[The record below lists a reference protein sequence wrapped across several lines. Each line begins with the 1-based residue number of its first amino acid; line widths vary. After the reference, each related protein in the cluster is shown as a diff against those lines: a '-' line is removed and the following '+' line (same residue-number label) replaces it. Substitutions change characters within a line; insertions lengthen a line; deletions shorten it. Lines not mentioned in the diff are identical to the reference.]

1 VTLVVAHRGAPYAAP
16 ENTMAAFRAAAEM
29 GADAIE
35 LDVHRSA
42 DGEVVVIHDP
52 DLDRTTDRSGPVA
65 QLTAAEIRL
74 ADAGAG
80 ERVPVLAE
88 VLDWLPA
95 QLGLVIEIKALAAV
109 EPTLALLEG
118 KAARRERRLSVISFE
133 GDAID
138 AVRAGA
144 PDIPTGLLR
153 EAGDPFDDGLALVVE
168 RGHTALHCFERDLG
182 ADPGLFVARAEE
194 AGKQLGCWVID
205 DPDRMRQVTL
215 ARLTAF
221 VTNRPDVARAVVDAA
236 RPARGRQAERS

>member
-1 VTLVVAHRGAPYAAP
+1 
-16 ENTMAAFRAAAEM
+16 MAAFRAAAEM

-52 DLDRTTDRSGPVA
+52 DLDRTTDRSGAVA

-80 ERVPVLAE
+80 ERVPVLSE

-95 QLGLVIEIKALAAV
+95 RLGLVIEIKALAAV

-118 KAARRERRLSVISFE
+118 HPARRERRLSVISFE

-138 AVRAGA
+138 AVRAAA

-168 RGHTALHCFERDLG
+168 RGHAALHCFERDLG
-182 ADPGLFVARAEE
+182 DDPRRLVARAEE
-194 AGKQLGCWVID
+194 TGKQLGCWVID
-205 DPDRMRQVTL
+205 DPDRMRQVTAAGL
-215 ARLTAF
+215 AAF
-221 VTNRPDVARAVVDAA
+221 VTNRPDVARGVVDAA
-236 RPARGRQAERS
+236 RPSRRPPAERS

>member
-1 VTLVVAHRGAPYAAP
+1 MTLVVAHRGAPYAAP
-16 ENTMAAFRAAAEM
+16 ENTLAAFRAAAEM

-52 DLDRTTDRSGPVA
+52 DLDRTTDRSGAVA

-74 ADAGAG
+74 ADAGDG
-80 ERVPVLAE
+80 ERVPVLSE

-95 QLGLVIEIKALAAV
+95 RLGLVIEVKTLAAV
-109 EPTLALLEG
+109 EPALALLEG
-118 KAARRERRLSVISFE
+118 EPARREGRISVISFT

-138 AVRAGA
+138 AVRAVA

-168 RGHTALHCFERDLG
+168 RGHAALHCFERDLG
-182 ADPGLFVARAEE
+182 ADPRAFVTRAEE

-205 DPDRMRQVTL
+205 DPDRMRQVT
-215 ARLTAF
+215 AAGLTAF
-221 VTNRPDVARAVVDAA
+221 VTNRPDVARRVVDDE
-236 RPARGRQAERS
+236 RPLRRQARRR